1 MVINMNINK
10 DHTST
15 AVLRIASKNKSIDEI
30 TNVLNTKP
38 TRCLFKGQPYSKRNP
53 KSNIREE
60 NLWILESVLD
70 EYEPLELHIRHLLT
84 FLKTKAEFIKGLQL
98 ECEIDIVCSF
108 SSEIGQGGF
117 TLDHELLKEL
127 TENSLDLVV
136 NLYPPE
142 RQ

>member
-1 MVINMNINK
+1 MNNNN
-10 DHTST
+10 DHSST
-15 AVLRIASKNKSIDEI
+15 AVLRIVSQKKSIEEI
-30 TNVLNTKP
+30 SNILNTRP
-38 TRCLFKGQPYSKRNP
+38 TSYCLIGQPYSQRNQNS
-53 KSNIREE
+53 KIREE
-60 NLWILESVLD
+60 NIWLLENGLNKNES
-70 EYEPLELHIRHLLT
+70 LELHIRQLLY
-84 FLKTKAEFIKGLQL
+84 FLKAKAEFVKELQL

-117 TLDHELLKEL
+117 TLDHELLKDL

>member
-1 MVINMNINK
+1 MNINR
-10 DHTST
+10 DHSST
-15 AVLRIASKNKSIDEI
+15 AVLRLASQKMSIDEI
-30 TNVLNTKP
+30 SNILNTKP
-38 TRCLFKGQPYSKRNP
+38 TRCLFKGQPYSKRNL
-53 KSNIREE
+53 KSKIREE
-60 NLWILESVLD
+60 NLWILESGLD
-70 EYEPLELHIRHLLT
+70 EYKPLELHIKHLLS
-84 FLKTKAEFIKGLQL
+84 FLKTKAQFIRELQL

-142 RQ
+142 RG